1 MSKRV
6 IGLLAAVVLALV
18 GTVAL
23 VAFVAGAEE
32 RALEGEELVEV
43 YVVSELIPGGTAGDD
58 LEESVVVE
66 EVPAKIRPD
75 DAVDNLAA
83 LRGRVAAVDLQ
94 PGEQLLESRFVE
106 LDEFADRA
114 VGVQIPDDMVEVTIA
129 LDPERAIG
137 GLLEPGQTV
146 AILASF
152 EPFQL
157 SATVVEIDGEE
168 VALPAAV
175 ADSVEGATPNTTDII
190 LRKVLVTA
198 VQQEANSSLGSDE
211 EDGTNR
217 LSTAPDGSILV
228 TLAVPPYDA
237 ERVVF
242 TAEFGTLWLAVERED
257 VPELEDSIKTRGNVY
272 DENDDEDDEELPEP
286 ADDSANTESP
296 VDEDETANDEGEDGG
311 TP

>member
-43 YVVSELIPGGTAGDD
+43 YVVTDLIAGGTAGDE
-58 LEESVVVE
+58 LEESVIVE
-66 EVPAKIRPD
+66 EVPAKVRPL

-94 PGEQLLESRFVE
+94 PGEQLIESRFVE

-114 VGVQIPDDMVEVTIA
+114 VGVQIPDDMVEVTVA

-146 AILASF
+146 TVIASF

-157 SATVVEIDGEE
+157 SATVVEIDGQE

-198 VQQEANSSLGSDE
+198 VQQEANSSLGTDE
-211 EDGTNR
+211 EANR
-217 LSTAPDGSILV
+217 LNTAPDGSILV
-228 TLAVPPYDA
+228 TLAVPPFDA

-272 DENDDEDDEELPEP
+272 DENDDEDDEPIEP
-286 ADDSANTESP
+286 AADPAEEETT
-296 VDEDETANDEGEDGG
+296 DEEADAASDEGEEAG

>member
-23 VAFVAGAEE
+23 VAFVSGAED

-43 YVVSELIPGGTAGDD
+43 YVVTDLIPGGTAGDD
-58 LEESVVVE
+58 LEDSVIVE
-66 EVPAKIRPD
+66 EVPAKVRPD

-94 PGEQLLESRFVE
+94 PGEQLLESRFVG

-114 VGVQIPDDMVEVTIA
+114 VGVQIPDDMVEITVA
-129 LDPERAIG
+129 LDPERAVG

-146 AILASF
+146 AVIASF

-157 SATVVEIDGEE
+157 SATVVEIDGQE

-198 VQQEANSSLGSDE
+198 VQQQENSSLGNG
-211 EDGTNR
+211 EDGSSR
-217 LSTAPDGSILV
+217 LNTAPDGSLLV

-257 VPELEDSIKTRGNVY
+257 VPEIEDSIKTRGNVY
-272 DENDDEDDEELPEP
+272 DENDNE
-286 ADDSANTESP
+286 
-296 VDEDETANDEGEDGG
+296 
-311 TP
+311 

>member
-43 YVVSELIPGGTAGDD
+43 YVVTDTIPGGTAGDE

-66 EVPAKIRPD
+66 EVPAKVRPD

-94 PGEQLLESRFVE
+94 AGEQLLESRFVG

-114 VGVQIPDDMVEVTIA
+114 VGVQIPDDMVEVTVA
-129 LDPERAIG
+129 LDPERAVG

-146 AILASF
+146 AVIASF

-157 SATVVEIDGEE
+157 SATVVEIDGQE

-175 ADSVEGATPNTTDII
+175 ADAVEGATPNTTDII

-198 VQQEANSSLGSDE
+198 VQQQENSTLGSDE
-211 EDGTNR
+211 DGTGR
-217 LSTAPDGSILV
+217 LNTAPEGSLLV
-228 TLAVPPYDA
+228 TLAVPPFDA
-237 ERVVF
+237 ERIVF

-272 DENDDEDDEELPEP
+272 DESDQEEDEVVIEPVEEP
-286 ADDSANTESP
+286 ADGANA
-296 VDEDETANDEGEDGG
+296 DENPDAAPDETEEAG

>member
-6 IGLLAAVVLALV
+6 IGLLAAVVLALI

-43 YVVSELIPGGTAGDD
+43 YVVTEPIPGGTSGDD
-58 LEESVVVE
+58 IEDQVIVE
-66 EVPAKIRPD
+66 EVPAKVRPE

-106 LDEFADRA
+106 LDEFADRE
-114 VGVQIPDDMVEVTIA
+114 VGVQIPDDMVEITVA
-129 LDPERAIG
+129 LDPERAVG

-146 AILASF
+146 AVLASF

-157 SATVVEIDGEE
+157 SATVVEINGEE

-175 ADSVEGATPNTTDII
+175 ADAVEGATPNTTDII

-198 VQQEANSSLGSDE
+198 VQQEDNSALDASDE
-211 EDGTNR
+211 SGATR
-217 LSTAPDGSILV
+217 LNTSPEGSLLV
-228 TLAVPPYDA
+228 TLAVPPFDA

-242 TAEFGTLWLAVERED
+242 TAEFGTLWLAIEREG

-272 DENDDEDDEELPEP
+272 DESEDEDDEEVVVDP
-286 ADDSANTESP
+286 ADDTA
-296 VDEDETANDEGEDGG
+296 EDEIVDDAATEDGEETE

>member
-18 GTVAL
+18 GTIAL

-43 YVVSELIPGGTAGDD
+43 YVATELIAGGTAGDELED
-58 LEESVVVE
+58 LVIVE
-66 EVPAKIRPD
+66 EVPAKVRPA

-94 PGEQLLESRFVE
+94 PGEQLIESRFVE
-106 LDEFADRA
+106 LAEFADRA
-114 VGVQIPDDMVEVTIA
+114 VGVQIPDDMVEITVA

-137 GLLEPGQTV
+137 GLLEPGNTV
-146 AILASF
+146 AVIASF

-157 SATVVEIDGEE
+157 SATVVEIDGQE

-175 ADSVEGATPNTTDII
+175 ADNVEGATPNTTDII

-198 VQQEANSSLGSDE
+198 VQQKENSTIT
-211 EDGTNR
+211 EDVEGNTR
-217 LSTAPDGSILV
+217 LNTAPEGSLLV

-237 ERVVF
+237 ERIVF
-242 TAEFGTLWLAVERED
+242 TAEFGLLWLAVERED

-272 DENDDEDDEELPEP
+272 DENDDEEDEVLPEP
-286 ADDSANTESP
+286 AEEPVADEGTEEEAEAAP
-296 VDEDETANDEGEDGG
+296 DEGEEGG

>member
-43 YVVSELIPGGTAGDD
+43 YVVTEPILGGTAGDD

-66 EVPAKIRPD
+66 EVPSKVRPA

-94 PGEQLLESRFVE
+94 PGEQLIESRFVE

-114 VGVQIPDDMVEVTIA
+114 VGVQIPDDMVEVTVA
-129 LDPERAIG
+129 LDPERAVG

-146 AILASF
+146 AVIASF

-175 ADSVEGATPNTTDII
+175 ADNVEGATPNTTDII

-198 VQQEANSSLGSDE
+198 VQQEQNSTLDSSDE
-211 EDGTNR
+211 SGSTR
-217 LSTAPDGSILV
+217 LNTAPEGSLLV

-242 TAEFGTLWLAVERED
+242 TAEFGTLWLAVEREG

-272 DENDDEDDEELPEP
+272 DESDDEEDEVVIEP
-286 ADDSANTESP
+286 VEDTTEETEAAAEDSEEA
-296 VDEDETANDEGEDGG
+296 G

>member
-43 YVVSELIPGGTAGDD
+43 YVVTEPILGGTAGDD
-58 LEESVVVE
+58 LEDSVVVE
-66 EVPAKIRPD
+66 EVPSKVRPA

-94 PGEQLLESRFVE
+94 PGEQLIESRFVE

-129 LDPERAIG
+129 LDPERAVG

-146 AILASF
+146 AVIASF

-175 ADSVEGATPNTTDII
+175 ADNVEGATPNTTDII

-198 VQQEANSSLGSDE
+198 VQQEQNSTLDSSDE
-211 EDGTNR
+211 SGSTR
-217 LSTAPDGSILV
+217 LNTAPEGSLLV

-242 TAEFGTLWLAVERED
+242 TAEFGTLWLAVEREG

-272 DENDDEDDEELPEP
+272 DESDDEEDDVVIEP
-286 ADDSANTESP
+286 VEDTTEETEAAAEDSEEA
-296 VDEDETANDEGEDGG
+296 G